1 MTRGVP
7 EVGRAPAPPA
17 ASSASVADGAV
28 AMGAPTREA
37 DRQAETARR
46 SWMPPDA
53 VMLGVSMFCVIAA
66 TNIMTPLLPLIRDDL
81 GISIT
86 TAGIIVGSFGL
97 ARLLVDLPAG
107 FLASHIAPRVLSLFA
122 VGALI
127 ASSAIG
133 IGATTVET
141 LIVARVVSGVGVA
154 ILATVILSA
163 LSALATPANRGKVM
177 SVYPM
182 ANNLGIAFY
191 PLLGGVIGL
200 IVGWRATFA
209 VNAVLAV
216 VAGVVLLPMLGRI
229 DLRKPKTG
237 KAAQGDDKRV
247 LYGSRRSI
255 ALLVTNGG
263 VVANMIHRH
272 GVRNTILP
280 LYAATVL
287 GLSGISIAVAIA
299 LMAITGFLVMAPGGS
314 LGDRVG
320 RRRVISV
327 GLLAIAIGDLLFLF
341 TGELVSFLLVAA
353 LIGFGDFFASS
364 QTALLSEIVPAERRT
379 FVLSGYRFSSDL
391 GALIGPIMLA
401 IVMDTVGV
409 QAAIITASAILLLA
423 SIAARVGVPARID
436 LAVT

>member
-1 MTRGVP
+1 MARAAP
-7 EVGRAPAPPA
+7 EVRRPSVAT
-17 ASSASVADGAV
+17 VADGAV
-28 AMGAPTREA
+28 VLGAPA
-37 DRQAETARR
+37 AETVPPAEAARR
-46 SWMPPDA
+46 PWMPPDA
-53 VMLGVSMFCVIAA
+53 VLLGVAMFCVIAA
-66 TNIMTPLLPLIRDDL
+66 TNIMTPLLPQIRDDL

-86 TAGIIVGSFGL
+86 TAGVIVGSFGL

-107 FLASHIAPRVLSLFA
+107 FLASNVAPRVLSLIA
-122 VGALI
+122 VVALI

-133 IGATTVET
+133 IGANTVET
-141 LIVARVVSGVGVA
+141 LIVARVVSGIGVA
-154 ILATVILSA
+154 ILATVILAA
-163 LSALATPANRGKVM
+163 LSALATTANRGKVM
-177 SVYPM
+177 SIYPM

-191 PLLGGVIGL
+191 PLLGAVIGAV
-200 IVGWRATFA
+200 IGWRATFA
-209 VNAVLAV
+209 VNAGLAV
-216 VAGVVLLPMLGRI
+216 VAGALLIPMLGRI

-237 KAAQGDDKRV
+237 KAAQTDDQRV
-247 LYGSRRSI
+247 LYGSRRTV
-255 ALLVTNGG
+255 ALGVTNAG

-287 GLSGISIAVAIA
+287 GLSGFSIAVAIA

-314 LGDRVG
+314 LGDRIG

-327 GLLAIAIGDLLFLF
+327 GLFAIAIGDLLFLF
-341 TGELVSFLLVAA
+341 TGELVSFLIVAA
-353 LIGFGDFFASS
+353 VIGCGDFFSSS
-364 QTALLSEIVPAERRT
+364 QTALLSEIVPADRRT

-423 SIAARVGVPARID
+423 SIAARVGVPAHVD